1 MFTKGPWKLI
11 DDCIR
16 SPDMAGI
23 SDQMADYR
31 GAIICDMSAGLG
43 HSLGERYLS
52 RRHALPETRANAHL
66 IAASPDLYEA
76 LKHLVEYIDKEGPAA
91 KEWKA
96 ITEWCEKGEQAIL
109 KAEGK
114 S

>member
-66 IAASPDLYEA
+66 IAASPIMHDY
-76 LKHLVEYIDKEGPAA
+76 
-91 KEWKA
+91 
-96 ITEWCEKGEQAIL
+96 IL
-109 KAEGK
+109 KKAEEGDEDAK
-114 S
+114 SIIANIWIRG

>member
-66 IAASPDLYEA
+66 IAAAPDLYWVCKYIEEDGLMFNSLNRDVAKMLQAA
-76 LKHLVEYIDKEGPAA
+76 LAKVEDK
-91 KEWKA
+91 
-96 ITEWCEKGEQAIL
+96 
-109 KAEGK
+109 